1 MEEQGLQNKNEH
13 NGYFFQSSFILMIDF
28 VIQFTIIIKVDALVR
43 HHILLMYSNPEMPLL
58 LFEK

>member
-13 NGYFFQSSFILMIDF
+13 NGYFFQSSFILLIDF

-43 HHILLMYSNPEMPLL
+43 HHILLMYSNNS
-58 LFEK
+58 